1 MDGNKYYKN
10 YKDTFILGK
19 TDPTSNDSDVIVFAR
34 CDIETAEIPPFVKI
48 IGPFSFAGCHLQGI
62 EFLGDSQLER
72 IEKSAFYSS
81 RLEEATL
88 PSSLKSIGRKSF
100 AFCKKLHSIDFD
112 ENSELQIIDEKAF
125 FMSNIQYLEIPRM
138 DGAMALKIYMNAK
151 FCQMARII

>member
-1 MDGNKYYKN
+1 MSLYLHVVTLKQLK
-10 YKDTFILGK
+10 FL
-19 TDPTSNDSDVIVFAR
+19 
-34 CDIETAEIPPFVKI
+34 
-48 IGPFSFAGCHLQGI
+48 PFSFAGCHLQGI

-81 RLEEATL
+81 RLEEAAL
-88 PSSLKSIGRKSF
+88 PSSLKYIGRKSF

-151 FCQMARII
+151 FCQMAKII